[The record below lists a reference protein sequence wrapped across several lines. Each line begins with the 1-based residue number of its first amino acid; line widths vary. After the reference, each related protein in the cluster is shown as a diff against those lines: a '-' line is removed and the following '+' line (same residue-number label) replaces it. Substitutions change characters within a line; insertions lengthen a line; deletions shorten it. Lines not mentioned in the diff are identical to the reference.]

1 LTGDDLRDKNGV
13 GLIRI
18 ILSFAGMKG
27 NISGAEMSEGSMIAE
42 VMRAVLIKSSHE
54 KVSADLSFF

>member
-1 LTGDDLRDKNGV
+1 LTGEELCDKSGV
-13 GLIRI
+13 RLNRFRPEEL
-18 ILSFAGMKG
+18 ILSENKF
-27 NISGAEMSEGSMIAE
+27 GARMSEGSIIKE